1 MLNEGS
7 NSRFVIRKW
16 NIFNDQSNA
25 DYHVGNEIIYNA
37 EEVSRYNLSDYND
50 SYILVKG
57 NVRIVGNIEAQV
69 ALKKMSTIP

>member
-1 MLNEGS
+1 ML
-7 NSRFVIRKW
+7 RKW

-37 EEVSRYNLSDYND
+37 EEVLKYNLPDYND

-57 NVRIVGNIEAQV
+57 TVAIVGNIEARV
-69 ALKKMSTIP
+69 ALKKMSAIP

>member
-1 MLNEGS
+1 ML
-7 NSRFVIRKW
+7 RKW

-37 EEVSRYNLSDYND
+37 EEVLKYNLPDYND

-57 NVRIVGNIEAQV
+57 NVAIVGNIEARV
-69 ALKKMSTIP
+69 ALKKMSAIP